1 MGMRDRWWGCCW
13 VMTVEVRNKR
23 GNVRKRKGGM
33 GKEYRSKVGGVSC
46 S

>member
-1 MGMRDRWWGCCW
+1 
-13 VMTVEVRNKR
+13 MTVGVGNKG

-33 GKEYRSKVGGVSC
+33 GKEYRSKVRGGSC